1 MVTQVRDDRAIDD
14 FARNVGEWLLA
25 QRIGG
30 IVPCSYRH
38 RLWLPPPDDPDDL
51 PHVTIELTV
60 EDWHSPD
67 VKVTELKDTYPPA
80 AATADLERATVAY
93 AMSQKPPSG
102 LHPGWPVSVT
112 LFTCSDVEE
121 TEKRRRLD

>member
-1 MVTQVRDDRAIDD
+1 MVTQVRDDRAIDE

-51 PHVTIELTV
+51 PHVEIDLTV
-60 EDWHSPD
+60 EDPYPSPGEI
-67 VKVTELKDTYPPA
+67 KALE
-80 AATADLERATVAY
+80 AATRSYALSQDVPPGIKPMRPTAVRVA
-93 AMSQKPPSG
+93 
-102 LHPGWPVSVT
+102 
-112 LFTCSDVEE
+112 TCSEVEE
-121 TEKRRRLD
+121 MRRRRGL